1 MPQFSE
7 KAGLLYQEV
16 RTRIEQVPLT
26 ARIVLGLFLVAA
38 LFLALHSAITSKD
51 AELHLKVQHS
61 FRDAQLSVWVD
72 GEPAFSGKIVGSTRK
87 KFGLIPTDSVQGSFS
102 QIIAVRSG
110 QHNVRVR
117 IEPADATAQ
126 EDSISGDIAPNTGRD
141 LFVSARRSSLALSW
155 QGTGGTPSE
164 ASSSF
169 AWLARYAGS
178 LFLTL
183 AGSIMSALA
192 GYAIRELPA
201 RLRTPSALPQKAEVG
216 PE

>member
-7 KAGLLYQEV
+7 KAGLLYQEL

-169 AWLARYAGS
+169 AWLSRYAGS
-178 LFLTL
+178 LFLNL

-201 RLRTPSALPQKAEVG
+201 RLRTPSALPQKAEVR